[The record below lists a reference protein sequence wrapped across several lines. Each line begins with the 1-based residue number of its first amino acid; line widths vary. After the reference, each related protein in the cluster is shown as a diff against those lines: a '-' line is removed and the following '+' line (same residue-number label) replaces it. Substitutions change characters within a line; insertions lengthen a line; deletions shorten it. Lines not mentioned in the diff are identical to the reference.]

1 MFEEEEEMMM
11 MISSSSSSSSSS
23 LGLVLRATAEAN
35 LSVAFLVV
43 MGAFFAFKGVFDSK
57 GVSDLGKLVYHV
69 SLPCLLFTK
78 ILYEF
83 TIKRL
88 ALLWIL
94 PLCALLHVASGYVIG
109 MVLSRALCVKNAQE
123 RRVCVASTM
132 FGNVGALAI
141 AVMDSLCHSE
151 SLAAVAGSQRECS
164 SIAISYIA
172 FYLITQNVLMFTWG
186 ETLMVGDEG
195 DAEGAGEGDK
205 EGGEGSRGGG
215 DEAVVAEGA
224 GSEADDRE
232 IYAEETG
239 GLSARRLSLDAGAP
253 PPGGAAYLCRV
264 STDRHPAATPRP
276 PSLARDSYTVKL
288 GYGGLRKV
296 QSHLALEFDHSIPNE
311 VVGSPT
317 HKLRNAIEHYLS
329 LIGGPRGDEGEGDAR
344 EALLEKG
351 GGEEVLSP
359 IERVGTFVRRGAES
373 AKSTWVRVSDWAVVL
388 VYRLARTPALQASL
402 AAVVLASFPALKQLL
417 TIHGGDT
424 TKVPPLYFGEL
435 SVYRGSLHSLPPHPL
450 H

>member
-205 EGGEGSRGGG
+205 EGGEGSRGG
-215 DEAVVAEGA
+215 
-224 GSEADDRE
+224 
-232 IYAEETG
+232 
-239 GLSARRLSLDAGAP
+239 
-253 PPGGAAYLCRV
+253 
-264 STDRHPAATPRP
+264 TPR
-276 PSLARDSYTVKL
+276 R
-288 GYGGLRKV
+288 
-296 QSHLALEFDHSIPNE
+296 
-311 VVGSPT
+311 
-317 HKLRNAIEHYLS
+317 
-329 LIGGPRGDEGEGDAR
+329 GGPRAR
-344 EALLEKG
+344 G
-351 GGEEVLSP
+351 
-359 IERVGTFVRRGAES
+359 RRPTTGR
-373 AKSTWVRVSDWAVVL
+373 STR
-388 VYRLARTPALQASL
+388 RRPA
-402 AAVVLASFPALKQLL
+402 
-417 TIHGGDT
+417 G
-424 TKVPPLYFGEL
+424 
-435 SVYRGSLHSLPPHPL
+435 
-450 H
+450 